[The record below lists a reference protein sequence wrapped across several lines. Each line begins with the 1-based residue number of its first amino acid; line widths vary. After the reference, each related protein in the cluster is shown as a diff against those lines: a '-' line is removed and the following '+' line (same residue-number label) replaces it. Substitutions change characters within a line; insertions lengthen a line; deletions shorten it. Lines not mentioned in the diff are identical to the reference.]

1 MSKSTLLILGATSDV
16 GRAIAHEYAEQGF
29 DIILAG
35 RHLEKMEKSA
45 KDIQIRYSKEG
56 KDVNTQAVFF
66 DALDTDSH
74 AAFYDSLETK
84 PTGVV
89 SVIGLLGEQ
98 EKGFDDFTHAEK
110 IITTNYTALVSIL
123 NIIASDF
130 KSRKSG
136 FIIGVSSVAGE
147 RGRQSNFLYGS
158 AKAGF
163 TAYLS
168 GLRNALFKEGVHV
181 MTVNPG
187 FINTSMTEG
196 MDLPK
201 ALTLQPEDVASD
213 IYKAHQKNKDVSYTG
228 WYWRWIMMIIRNI
241 PETIF
246 KRLGL

>member
-1 MSKSTLLILGATSDV
+1 MITPTLLVLGATSDV
-16 GRAIAHEYAEQGF
+16 GRALAHEYASHGF
-29 DIILAG
+29 NIILSG
-35 RHLEKMEKSA
+35 RHIEQMEKSA
-45 KDIQIRYSKEG
+45 KDLTIRHNIEAK
-56 KDVNTQAVFF
+56 AVYF

-74 AAFYDSLETK
+74 ATFYQALESK

-98 EKGFDDFTHAEK
+98 ERGFEDFSHAEQ
-110 IITTNYTALVSIL
+110 IITTNYTSLVSIL
-123 NIIASDF
+123 NIIAKDF
-130 KSRKSG
+130 KERKSG

-168 GLRNALFKEGVHV
+168 GLRNAMFKEGVHV

-196 MDLPK
+196 MNLPA
-201 ALTLQPEDVASD
+201 ALTLQPEAVAKN
-213 IYKAHQKNKDVSYTG
+213 IFNAQQKEHDVSYTG

>member
-1 MSKSTLLILGATSDV
+1 MSPSSLLILGATSDV
-16 GRAIAHEYAEQGF
+16 GRAIAHEYAKNGF
-29 DIILAG
+29 DIILTG
-35 RHLEKMEKSA
+35 RHLEEMEKSA
-45 KDIQIRYSKEG
+45 KDLEIRHGIKA
-56 KDVNTQAVFF
+56 QALYF
-66 DALDTDSH
+66 DALDSASH
-74 AAFYDSLETK
+74 QAFYDSLDNK

-89 SVIGLLGEQ
+89 SVIGLLGDQ
-98 EKGFDDFTHAEK
+98 EKGFDDFNHAEQ

-123 NIIASDF
+123 NIIANDF
-130 KSRKSG
+130 KARKSG
-136 FIIGVSSVAGE
+136 FMIGVSSVAGE

-168 GLRNALFKEGVHV
+168 GLRNEMFKHNVHV
-181 MTVNPG
+181 LTVNPG

-201 ALTLQPEDVASD
+201 ALTLQPEDVAKD
-213 IYKAHQKNKDVSYTG
+213 IYNAQQKERNICYTG
-228 WYWRWIMMIIRNI
+228 WYWRWIMLIIRTI

>member
-1 MSKSTLLILGATSDV
+1 MSKPTLLILGATSDV
-16 GRAIAHEYAEQGF
+16 GRALAHEYASHGF
-29 DIILAG
+29 NIILSG
-35 RHLEKMEKSA
+35 RHLEEMEKSA
-45 KDIQIRYSKEG
+45 KDIQIRHDGIEYE
-56 KDVNTQAVFF
+56 AVYF
-66 DALDTDSH
+66 DALDTSSH
-74 AAFYDSLETK
+74 AAFYRSLESK

-98 EKGFDDFTHAEK
+98 ERGFDDFTHAEQ

-123 NIIASDF
+123 NIIAQDF
-130 KSRKSG
+130 KDKKSG

-168 GLRNALFKEGVHV
+168 GLRNAMFKEGVHV

-196 MDLPK
+196 MDLPG
-201 ALTLQPEDVASD
+201 ALTLQPEDVAKD
-213 IYKAHQKNKDVSYTG
+213 IYKAQQKSRDVSYTG